1 MRISD
6 RKALEMSERPYGAIV
21 LAAYSPDP
29 ELFRVQL
36 RSLQQQSV
44 REWECIV
51 SVDGERAP
59 VAAMVSDIVGDDD
72 RFRVIGDDSRRG
84 FYLNFE
90 HGLSAVTANAAWIA
104 LADQDDRW
112 DADKLERLLPH
123 LADVSL
129 VSGQARLVQH
139 PSGEITGVTDRRDR
153 GRAFT
158 LLSNQFTGSLCVFDR
173 EILEA
178 AHPFPRVSTR
188 IATHDHWLAVVAGAH
203 RGTRIVEDVVQDYV
217 QHAANVFGDPSAQAA
232 GGLAASVRNIL
243 QLADRYEG
251 SRSPRAL
258 ARMTFW
264 TYVGWRQVMVDT
276 LDARCERPDA
286 QIDALFGEARR
297 WSALEAFLRSAER
310 NGDVPRRFATEY
322 RASWLAG
329 ALSGGRRAAARAA
342 ARPPGPSSPR

>member
-1 MRISD
+1 MT
-6 RKALEMSERPYGAIV
+6 SERPHGAIV

-36 RSLQQQSV
+36 LSLQHQSITD
-44 REWECIV
+44 WECII

-59 VAAMVSDIVGDDD
+59 VATLVADIVGNDS

-90 HGLSAVTANAAWIA
+90 HGLRAVPRDASWIA

-112 DADKLERLLPH
+112 DEHKLATLLPH
-123 LADVSL
+123 LADVTL

-139 PSGEITGVTDRRDR
+139 PSGEVTGATERRDH
-153 GRAFT
+153 GMVLA
-158 LLSNQFTGSLCVFDR
+158 LLTNQFTGSLCVFDR
-173 EILEA
+173 EVLA
-178 AHPFPRVSTR
+178 DALPFPRVSTR
-188 IATHDHWLAVVAGAH
+188 VATHDHWLAVVAGAH
-203 RGTRIVEDVVQDYV
+203 RGTRVVDEIVQDYV
-217 QHAANVFGDPSAQAA
+217 QHAANVFGDPSRLEKS
-232 GGLAASVRNIL
+232 GVAASVKNVL
-243 QLADRYEG
+243 SLAERYEG

-276 LDARCERPDA
+276 LRARRGSVDGEV
-286 QIDALFGEARR
+286 DALFGAGRR
-297 WSALEAFLRSAER
+297 WRALNNLLQSAER
-310 NGDVPRRFATEY
+310 SGDVPRRFVTEY

-329 ALSGGRRAAARAA
+329 MISGGRRAGARTAAQ
-342 ARPPGPSSPR
+342 SED

>member
-1 MRISD
+1 MT
-6 RKALEMSERPYGAIV
+6 SERPYGTIV

-36 RSLQQQSV
+36 LSLQQQSV
-44 REWECIV
+44 RDWECIV

-59 VAAMVSDIVGDDD
+59 VATLVSDIVGDDD

-90 HGLSAVTANAAWIA
+90 HGLAAVAEDSAWIA

-112 DADKLERLLPH
+112 DADKLEKLLPH

-153 GRAFT
+153 GPVFT

-173 EILEA
+173 EILQA
-178 AHPFPRVSTR
+178 ALPFPRVSTR
-188 IATHDHWLAVVAGAH
+188 IATHDHWLAVVAGAY
-203 RGTRIVEDVVQDYV
+203 RGTRILDDVVQDYV
-217 QHAANVFGDPSAQAA
+217 QHAANVFGDPSGQEA
-232 GGLAASVRNIL
+232 GGLAASVRNVL

-264 TYVGWRQVMVDT
+264 TYVGWRQVMTDT
-276 LDARCERPDA
+276 LHVRLGMRDP
-286 QIDALFGEARR
+286 QLDALFGEGRR
-297 WSALEAFLRSAER
+297 WAKLNALLRATEHD
-310 NGDVPRRFATEY
+310 GDVPRRFATEY

-329 ALSGGRRAAARAA
+329 ALSGGRRAAEQAA
-342 ARPPGPSSPR
+342 AEPSR